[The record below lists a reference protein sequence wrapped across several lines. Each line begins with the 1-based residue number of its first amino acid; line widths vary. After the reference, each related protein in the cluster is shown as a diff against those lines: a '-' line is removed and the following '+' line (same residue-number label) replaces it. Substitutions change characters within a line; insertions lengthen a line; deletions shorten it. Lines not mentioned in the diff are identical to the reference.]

1 MLKKTMEKM
10 LKWLRHSVSPIF
22 LALLVASF
30 MLWYIAKLNYT
41 YTTEQVMK
49 VQLDDREFEVQCV
62 VEGLGTTLFKYQVYM
77 DKHLTLPSGKIAYR
91 VVDLE
96 ARKDEPRVAKL
107 PADREWVELDPQAIK
122 EAISVQC
129 SDIKILS
136 VEAPIIE
143 KPAPGEVKEEQK
155 K

>member
-1 MLKKTMEKM
+1 MEKIF
-10 LKWLRHSVSPIF
+10 KWLQSSVSPIF

-30 MLWYIAKLNYT
+30 VLWYIAKLNYT
-41 YTTEQVMK
+41 YTTEQVMT
-49 VQLDDREFEVQCV
+49 VQLGNEEFDVQCV
-62 VEGLGTTLFKYQVYM
+62 VEGLGTNLFKYQVYM
-77 DKHLTLPSGKIAYR
+77 DKHLVLPREKIKYA
-91 VVDLE
+91 VIDLE
-96 ARKDEPRVAKL
+96 ARQDDERIAALAKDRM
-107 PADREWVELDPQAIK
+107 WVELDPQTIR

-143 KPAPGEVKEEQK
+143 MPLKPIESK

>member
-1 MLKKTMEKM
+1 MEKT
-10 LKWLRHSVSPIF
+10 LKWLQHSISPIF

-41 YTTEQVMK
+41 YTTEQTMTVELGDQK
-49 VQLDDREFEVQCV
+49 FDVQCV
-62 VEGLGTTLFKYQVYM
+62 VEGLGTNLFKYQYYM
-77 DKHLTLPSGKIAYR
+77 DKHLRLSPDKVKYQL
-91 VVDLE
+91 VDLE
-96 ARKDEPRVAKL
+96 ARKDEPRVASLSPDKT
-107 PADREWVELDPQAIK
+107 WVELDQQMIR

-136 VEAPIIE
+136 VETPIIE
-143 KPAPGEVKEEQK
+143 KTKAFDIPQKTTKKQK

>member
-1 MLKKTMEKM
+1 MEK
-10 LKWLRHSVSPIF
+10 LIKWLQHSVSPIF

-49 VQLDDREFEVQCV
+49 VQLDDREFDVQCV
-62 VEGLGTTLFKYQVYM
+62 VEGLGTNLFKYQVYM
-77 DKHLTLPSGKIAYR
+77 DKHLTLPSDKITYR

-96 ARKDEPRVAKL
+96 ARREDPRVAHL
-107 PADREWVELDPQAIK
+107 PADRCWVELDPKAIK

-143 KPAPGEVKEEQK
+143 MPVKKGTQQK
-155 K
+155 

>member
-1 MLKKTMEKM
+1 MEKM

-30 MLWYIAKLNYT
+30 VLWYIAKLNYT

-62 VEGLGTTLFKYQVYM
+62 VEGLGTNLFKYQVYM
-77 DKHLTLPSGKIAYR
+77 DKHLTLPSGKIGYQK
-91 VVDLE
+91 VDLE
-96 ARKDEPRVAKL
+96 ARKEDPRVARL
-107 PADREWVELDPQAIK
+107 STDREWVELDPQAIK

-136 VEAPIIE
+136 VVAPIIE
-143 KPAPGEVKEEQK
+143 KPTPKEVAGEEK
-155 K
+155 KK